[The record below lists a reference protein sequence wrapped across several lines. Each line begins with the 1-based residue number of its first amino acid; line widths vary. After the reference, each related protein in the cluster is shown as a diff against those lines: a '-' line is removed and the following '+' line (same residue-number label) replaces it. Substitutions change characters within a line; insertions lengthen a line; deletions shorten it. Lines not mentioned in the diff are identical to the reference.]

1 MTATERPDSDS
12 GGARV
17 SSTSQGIVL
26 DVRGCTPDIRR
37 PLLFC
42 IIDKLLEVDAP
53 DSLLVVMDHEPTGI
67 GYQIDL
73 RKETRGKFEYFY
85 DQRLDGAWVALIRR
99 KIL

>member
-1 MTATERPDSDS
+1 MA
-12 GGARV
+12 G
-17 SSTSQGIVL
+17 SSQQIVI

-37 PLLFC
+37 PLVFC
-42 IIDKLLEVDAP
+42 VIDKLIEFDAP
-53 DSLLVVMDHEPTGI
+53 DSLLVVTDHEPTAI

-99 KIL
+99 KNF